1 MAIYRFFFTLGSW
14 TFVSRILGFARDVLI
29 ASVVGASLVADA
41 FFVAFKFPNF
51 FRRIFAEGAFNS
63 AFVPL
68 FSELLTKDG
77 IFAAKQFAA
86 KVASIMLS
94 FLSGLTLLVLLLMP
108 WIILIVAPGFK
119 QQPEKFQL
127 AIELTQI
134 TFPYLL
140 FMALL
145 SLLGGMLNALDRFA
159 ATASAPIG
167 LNIVLIGVLLLIHKG
182 VLSPTG
188 HALAWGVCL
197 SGVAQVLWL
206 ILACRRAGLL
216 LRLPFPKFS
225 PEVKRL
231 LRLMLPGVI
240 GAGVIHI
247 NLVVDVM
254 LATLLTEGSV
264 SWLYYADRV
273 NQFPLGVV
281 GVAIGVALLPTLSRN
296 ITEGNFEAAIEL
308 QNRAVELCF
317 LLCIPASAAFF
328 VLAEPISIVLFQ
340 RGEFTSAD
348 TMATAQALTAF
359 SLGLPAFVLI
369 KAFSPGFFARKD
381 TTTPVQVAVV
391 SMILNVI
398 LAVFLMQFLAH
409 VGIALATTI
418 TSWVNAFALATL
430 LIRRGYFRFEM
441 TLLNRLPSIV
451 FSSLLMAVCLWFG
464 VNAVMESFSGDELT
478 RTGALFSLIFFG
490 GLIYLSV
497 GQIMGAFRLS
507 EFWGKQIR

>member
-159 ATASAPIG
+159 ATFPP
-167 LNIVLIGVLLLIHKG
+167 LL
-182 VLSPTG
+182 
-188 HALAWGVCL
+188 
-197 SGVAQVLWL
+197 
-206 ILACRRAGLL
+206 
-216 LRLPFPKFS
+216 
-225 PEVKRL
+225 
-231 LRLMLPGVI
+231 
-240 GAGVIHI
+240 
-247 NLVVDVM
+247 D
-254 LATLLTEGSV
+254 
-264 SWLYYADRV
+264 
-273 NQFPLGVV
+273 
-281 GVAIGVALLPTLSRN
+281 
-296 ITEGNFEAAIEL
+296 
-308 QNRAVELCF
+308 
-317 LLCIPASAAFF
+317 
-328 VLAEPISIVLFQ
+328 
-340 RGEFTSAD
+340 
-348 TMATAQALTAF
+348 
-359 SLGLPAFVLI
+359 
-369 KAFSPGFFARKD
+369 
-381 TTTPVQVAVV
+381 
-391 SMILNVI
+391 
-398 LAVFLMQFLAH
+398 
-409 VGIALATTI
+409 
-418 TSWVNAFALATL
+418 
-430 LIRRGYFRFEM
+430 
-441 TLLNRLPSIV
+441 
-451 FSSLLMAVCLWFG
+451 
-464 VNAVMESFSGDELT
+464 
-478 RTGALFSLIFFG
+478 
-490 GLIYLSV
+490 
-497 GQIMGAFRLS
+497 
-507 EFWGKQIR
+507 